1 MRAGGSAAKR
11 GSLATLTISVRS
23 TSVSACAGVERS
35 RVRQLNAQ
43 VIDCYELE
51 FKNVYY
57 NRESCCG

>member
-1 MRAGGSAAKR
+1 LKLLAQLAKT
-11 GSLATLTISVRS
+11 A
-23 TSVSACAGVERS
+23 

-43 VIDCYELE
+43 VIDCYEPG